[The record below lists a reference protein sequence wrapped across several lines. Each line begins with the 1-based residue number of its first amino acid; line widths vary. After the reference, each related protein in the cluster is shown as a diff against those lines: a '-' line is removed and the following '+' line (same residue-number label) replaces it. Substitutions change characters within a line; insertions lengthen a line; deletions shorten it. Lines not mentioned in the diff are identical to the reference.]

1 MQDILSVGIDIG
13 TSTTQVIFSRLH
25 MENTSGY
32 FTVPKVSIVDKEI
45 VYKSKV
51 YMTPLK
57 TQVLIDT
64 LKVRKIV
71 ASEFEKAGFKP
82 EDTGSGAVIIT
93 GESAR
98 KENAD
103 AVLKELSEFAGD
115 FVVSAA
121 GPDME
126 SVIAGKGSGAFKYSK
141 DNHCAVIN
149 ADVGGGTSNFVLF
162 DDGEVKGRGCL
173 DIGGRL
179 ICVSKDLTVEK
190 LSPAAAAAAKEA
202 GVFLKAGKRTEK
214 ETLQKTAQKMAET
227 FFDEIEGKKT
237 GLTEILKTPGSSDF
251 NDELRKNKGNR
262 TKYLCFS
269 GGVADAVYETA
280 ADPFAYG
287 DIGGLLGA
295 ALKAE
300 AEKRC
305 YKLMNVGETIRATV
319 IGAGMYTTTVSG
331 STITYSGNVFPV
343 KNMPVLKLTKE
354 EEAVCFSG
362 NEEMLLKKIQWF
374 LSQNSGTR
382 LILAMKGPKNPDY
395 SMLKTAA
402 SVFSGAMAACLDKE
416 APIIMIVENDIAK
429 ALGQLMKTYL
439 KDRAV
444 IVIDSIKVE
453 DGDYVDMGRPVM
465 DGLVIPVVVK
475 TLVFG

>member
-25 MENTSGY
+25 MENTSSY
-32 FTVPKVSIVDKEI
+32 FTVPKVSIVDKQI
-45 VYKSKV
+45 VYKSRI

-57 TQVLIDT
+57 NDVLIDT
-64 LKVRKIV
+64 QQVRKIV
-71 ASEFEKAGFKP
+71 AGEFERAGFKP

-162 DDGEVKGRGCL
+162 KDGKVMAKGCL

-179 ICVSKDLTVEK
+179 ICVSKTMTVEK
-190 LSPAAAAAAKEA
+190 LSHAAALAAKEA
-202 GVFLKAGKRTEK
+202 DVFLEAGRNTEK
-214 ETLQKTAQKMAET
+214 EALQKIVQKMAET

-237 GLTEILKTPGSSDF
+237 RLTKILKTPGSSDF
-251 NDELRKNKGNR
+251 NDELGKNNGNR
-262 TKYLCFS
+262 TKYICFS
-269 GGVADAVYETA
+269 GGVADAVYKTGAE
-280 ADPFAYG
+280 PFAYG
-287 DIGGLLGA
+287 DIGVLLGN
-295 ALKAE
+295 ALRAE
-300 AEKRC
+300 AEQRS
-305 YKLMNVGETIRATV
+305 YRLIDAGETIRATV

-331 STITYSGNVFPV
+331 STITYQGDIFPI
-343 KNMPVLKLTKE
+343 KNIPVLKLTPM
-354 EEAVCFSG
+354 EEADCFSG
-362 NEEMLLKKIQWF
+362 VRASLLKKLQWF
-374 LSQNSGTR
+374 LAQSKETR
-382 LILAMKGPKNPDY
+382 LILAIKGLKNPDY
-395 SMLKTAA
+395 SQLKTAA
-402 SVFSGAMAACLDKE
+402 DVFSEVMASCLDKE
-416 APIIMIVENDIAK
+416 VPIIMIVENDIAK
-429 ALGQLMKTYL
+429 ALGQLMRVQMKERT
-439 KDRAV
+439 V
-444 IVIDSIKVE
+444 IVLDSIAVE